1 MRTFW
6 INYNQDLITFLA
18 IKTWLKQQ
26 EIEHGETMM
35 FLWCNATPNQ
45 MGELNQIKYDNSS
58 EKTIK
63 LSIHESSGKLFEDPL
78 DEFDEYEAEDIRE

>member
-1 MRTFW
+1 
-6 INYNQDLITFLA
+6 
-18 IKTWLKQQ
+18 
-26 EIEHGETMM
+26 MM

-45 MGELNQIKYDNSS
+45 MGELNQIKYNNTS

>member
-6 INYNQDLITFLA
+6 IEYHGIVAFLS
-18 IKTWLKQQ
+18 IKTWLREQ
-26 EIEHGETMM
+26 EIEHGESAGY
-35 FLWCNATPNQ
+35 LWCNATPNQ
-45 MGELNQIKYDNSS
+45 MGKLNQIKYNNSS